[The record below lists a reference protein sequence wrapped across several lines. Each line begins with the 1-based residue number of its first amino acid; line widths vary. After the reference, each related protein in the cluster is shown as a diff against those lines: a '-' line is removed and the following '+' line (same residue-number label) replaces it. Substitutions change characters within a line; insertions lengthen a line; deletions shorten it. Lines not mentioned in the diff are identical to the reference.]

1 VNNSPTHDGSKE
13 ATSVGNWSQMFI
25 QQGGLRHLFD
35 IFMSGTSC
43 MYYGIWHPLI
53 TLLLTLCIL
62 FAWNLDSW
70 W

>member
-1 VNNSPTHDGSKE
+1 VNNSPTHEGSKE
-13 ATSVGNWSQMFI
+13 SALVGNWSQMFI

-35 IFMSGTSC
+35 IFMSGTCC

-53 TLLLTLCIL
+53 TFLSWCFL
-62 FAWNLDSW
+62 FAWNLGLW